1 MAVFKH
7 CMSLSLAFLAV
18 AATVLLLAGNAAAT
32 SVDLCKKIH
41 SNSTQ
46 ELCKSVIKGTTDP
59 RKATE
64 LAIKALIVEIGHVKE
79 ANVCNEEMDEAID
92 NLNGAL
98 KFLKSND
105 KGSLNDYLAEVVAD
119 FGDCEEEFE
128 ESGKTSPLAKT
139 TETAKKMA
147 SNCLALASQ
156 IH

>member
-41 SNSTQ
+41 NNSTQ

-64 LAIKALIVEIGHVKE
+64 LAIEALIVEIGHVKE
-79 ANVCNEEMDEAID
+79 ANVCNEVMDEAID

-105 KGSLNDYLAEVVAD
+105 KGSLNDYLAEVLAD
-119 FGDCEEEFE
+119 FGDCEEAYE